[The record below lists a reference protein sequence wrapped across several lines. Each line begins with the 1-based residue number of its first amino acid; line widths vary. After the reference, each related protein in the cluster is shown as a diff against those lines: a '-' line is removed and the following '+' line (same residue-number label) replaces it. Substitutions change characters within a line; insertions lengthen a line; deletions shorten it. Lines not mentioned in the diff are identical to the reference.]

1 MAAHLKRSP
10 MGRRQVVTVAT
21 LLSYMATFPSMK
33 ACPALATSAGV
44 GATRWR
50 PIMSYSHCR
59 AALAAGVFRTACL
72 PSAERRSPP
81 KARVR
86 MMTWK

>member
-1 MAAHLKRSP
+1 

-21 LLSYMATFPSMK
+21 LLSYMARFPSMK
-33 ACPALATSAGV
+33 VCPALATSAGE
-44 GATRWR
+44 GATRRR

-72 PSAERRSPP
+72 PSGERKSPP

-86 MMTWK
+86 ITTCQ